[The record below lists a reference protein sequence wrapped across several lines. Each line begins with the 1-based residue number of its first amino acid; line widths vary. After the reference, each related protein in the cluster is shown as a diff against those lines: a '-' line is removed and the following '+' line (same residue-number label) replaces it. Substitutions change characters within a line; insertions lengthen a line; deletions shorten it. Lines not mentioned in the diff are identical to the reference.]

1 LARSTRT
8 FAMLVPSHPLRPLA
22 KAGSAVAAACVLAA
36 ILPAAVAL
44 ADQPKTVAAAQA
56 QIDSLDN
63 QAESASEQ
71 FNAAQDRLA
80 KAKLTAQAA
89 TATAGRAQALLAA
102 ERGQVGAFAAQ
113 TYRSGG
119 AGQTMLATVL
129 STGDPAQ
136 AAQKIETLRHLGN
149 QQSDV
154 LRAAQVAD
162 LRYSQALKA
171 ATQATTAANALTLTI
186 AKQKQH
192 IDALIAQSQQ
202 VLNRLSADQRAKLL
216 AAQRAKA
223 AADQA
228 KASAAQAAWN
238 AAHAARPVSRAQVRP
253 ALRAAQAPLPVPVP
267 EPVPVAPQSNSG
279 SSIAERAVA
288 AAMNKLGSRY
298 VYGAGGPNTFDCSG
312 LVQWAY
318 RQAGVSTAH
327 YTGAFWN
334 SYRHVSTNQL
344 QPGDLVFF
352 YADKHHVGIYIGGG
366 MMVNAPHTGD
376 VVRVAPVFGGGRDYV
391 GAVRVVG

>member
-1 LARSTRT
+1 LARSTRR
-8 FAMLVPSHPLRPLA
+8 FAVPIFARLALRRLIQA
-22 KAGSAVAAACVLAA
+22 MSVAAGACVIAA
-36 ILPAAVAL
+36 TLPAAAAF

-56 QIDSLDN
+56 QIDSLNN

-71 FNAAQDRLA
+71 FNAAQDRLVQA
-80 KAKLTAQAA
+80 KVNARAA
-89 TATAGRAQALLAA
+89 TALAGKAQTALATQR
-102 ERGQVGAFAAQ
+102 ERVGAFAAQ

-119 AGQTMLATVL
+119 AGQTVLATVL
-129 STGDPAQ
+129 STGDLAQ
-136 AAQKIETLRHLGN
+136 ATQKIEMLRHLGN

-154 LRAAQVAD
+154 LRAADVAD
-162 LRYSQALKA
+162 LRYNQALNA
-171 ATQATTAANALTLTI
+171 ATQATAAATALTASI

-202 VLNRLSADQRAKLL
+202 VLDRLGADQRAKLL
-216 AAQRAKA
+216 SAQRAKA

-228 KASAAQAAWN
+228 KASAAQAVWR
-238 AAHAARPVSRAQVRP
+238 AAQVAQPVSRALARP
-253 ALRAAQAPLPVPVP
+253 ALRAVQAPASVPVP
-267 EPVPVAPQSNSG
+267 AAPQRSG
-279 SSIAERAVA
+279 RSSIAERAVA
-288 AAMNKLGSRY
+288 AAMSKLGSRY
-298 VYGAGGPNTFDCSG
+298 VYGAGGPNRFDCSG

-327 YTGAFWN
+327 YTGTFWG
-334 SYRHVSTNQL
+334 SYRHVSTNEL

-376 VVRVAPVFGGGRDYV
+376 VVRIAPVFGGGRDYV